1 MSETK
6 ITIYSTEMCGY
17 CKLAKQY
24 FDENHITYTEV
35 DVSTDEAKQKEMIE
49 KSGQMGVPVI
59 VIEQDGK
66 EEVLV
71 GFQKEKL
78 AQLLNIN

>member
-1 MSETK
+1 MSK
-6 ITIYSTEMCGY
+6 IIIYSTEMCGY

-24 FDENHITYTEV
+24 FDENNVEYTEI
-35 DVSTDEAKQKEMIE
+35 DVSTDEAKQKEMID

-59 VIEQDGK
+59 VIEKDGK

-78 AQLLNIN
+78 AELLNIK